1 MRPPSPCRRFYS
13 ASALRG
19 RLEFGLSVALTCCF
33 VPTKLASC
41 SRRHLLLWAV
51 VPAVLSVSTLPPP
64 SAQPPASVSWNIF
77 LQSHCF
83 WKLSRACHPLVSN
96 CQHKPLPEPLWKWP
110 CHISVDCLYV
120 TAKGKAHAFM
130 MTPRQ
135 LASSCSAPSQHSAC
149 HMLSFILSP
158 CWSYEIGVIILLVLH
173 ARKVKDWEVKGTWSR
188 SNSSFMMGLHLEP
201 KGSNSFWLQISVAPR
216 ACRSSLARDRTW
228 ATAATWA
235 TAVTMPDP

>member
-64 SAQPPASVSWNIF
+64 SAQPPASLSWNIF
-77 LQSHCF
+77 LQPHCF
-83 WKLSRACHPLVSN
+83 WKLSSACHPLVSN

-149 HMLSFILSP
+149 HSACHMLSVLLWHSVFFPGWDLSLIWISP
-158 CWSYEIGVIILLVLH
+158 PVRLYYSALVEWEDEGPRVSDVETVYVIEFGPPQGNRNESH
-173 ARKVKDWEVKGTWSR
+173 GHQTTSNWGWE
-188 SNSSFMMGLHLEP
+188 
-201 KGSNSFWLQISVAPR
+201 
-216 ACRSSLARDRTW
+216 RDRE
-228 ATAATWA
+228 
-235 TAVTMPDP
+235 